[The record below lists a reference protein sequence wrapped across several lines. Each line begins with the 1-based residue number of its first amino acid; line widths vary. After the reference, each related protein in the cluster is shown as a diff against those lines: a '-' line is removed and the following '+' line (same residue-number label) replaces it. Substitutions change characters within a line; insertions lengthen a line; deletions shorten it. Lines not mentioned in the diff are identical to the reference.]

1 MPPDDPI
8 ACSLP
13 SANSAADLMAGHPG
27 AAARV
32 ASHMVL
38 RGTLVALGVGVADRV
53 RAWGGGEA
61 PLPPER
67 VLALGMGGSTA
78 IEAFVLA
85 WMLAKDA
92 PAGAGTEALLSTY
105 GPAALAR
112 LHAGGT

>member
-1 MPPDDPI
+1 
-8 ACSLP
+8 
-13 SANSAADLMAGHPG
+13 
-27 AAARV
+27 
-32 ASHMVL
+32 
-38 RGTLVALGVGVADRV
+38 
-53 RAWGGGEA
+53 
-61 PLPPER
+61 